1 MFLRCCF
8 FIRGA
13 GGGERVGPLVSEG
26 EDLVISGAR
35 GEGAGLQL
43 PIFADELYH
52 DIIADQ
58 QQNCAYNL
66 DIRGI

>member
-26 EDLVISGAR
+26 EDLVISVAR

-43 PIFADELYH
+43 SIFADELG
-52 DIIADQ
+52 DLLGEGLIL
-58 QQNCAYNL
+58 NL
-66 DIRGI
+66 VFG